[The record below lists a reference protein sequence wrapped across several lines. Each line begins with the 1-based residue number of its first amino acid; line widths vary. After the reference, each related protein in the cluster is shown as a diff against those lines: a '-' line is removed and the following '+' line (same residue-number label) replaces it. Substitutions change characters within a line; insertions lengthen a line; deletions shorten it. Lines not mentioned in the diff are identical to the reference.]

1 MTQFPDLP
9 TELRHNI
16 LEHVITVYAYL
27 DLPNVDAQQPEEWI
41 CPKPTYPPGYTGGYP
56 PAVPIIR
63 HFRRVPNAARILP
76 LLLVSKAFAR
86 DARYVWSQMVEPTLI
101 PTLNVDCVGHGI
113 TNYRPLVGILTK
125 WLYLPKTFQA
135 AEQIELRVR
144 LLDHRVMP
152 EGASL
157 GHDRI
162 LEPRIPGELQPQ
174 LLGLGL
180 SLVMYMIQMLTFPSI
195 AEYPTEDFAGVKTLK
210 VVFDTGLAVGL
221 HWSVSGIS
229 LQYENPEAKYAVSLH
244 PAATAGEIAYHLTTL
259 RAQLQTALPLETCEL
274 YVGDALVKKVHGLR
288 GPDSEMEWFPWD
300 TPHDP
305 IFRRQPM
312 YNPTT

>member
-1 MTQFPDLP
+1 MTFPDLP

-16 LEHVITVYAYL
+16 LEHVVTAYAYL
-27 DLPNVDAQQPEEWI
+27 DPPNVDAQQPEEWI
-41 CPKPTYPPGYTGGYP
+41 CPKLTYPPGYIGGYP

-76 LLLVSKAFAR
+76 LLLVSKAFAG

-101 PTLNVDCVGHGI
+101 PTLNIDCVGHGI
-113 TNYRPLVGILTK
+113 NKYRPLVGILTK
-125 WLYLPKTFQA
+125 WLYLPTTFQA

-162 LEPRIPGELQPQ
+162 LEPRLC
-174 LLGLGL
+174 LGM
-180 SLVMYMIQMLTFPSI
+180 VVYMIQMLTFPSI
-195 AEYPTEDFAGVKTLK
+195 AEYPTEDFAGVRTLK
-210 VVFDTGLAVGL
+210 VIFDTALADGL

-244 PAATAGEIAYHLTTL
+244 PVL
-259 RAQLQTALPLETCEL
+259 
-274 YVGDALVKKVHGLR
+274 KWK
-288 GPDSEMEWFPWD
+288 S
-300 TPHDP
+300 
-305 IFRRQPM
+305 
-312 YNPTT
+312 

>member
-1 MTQFPDLP
+1 
-9 TELRHNI
+9 
-16 LEHVITVYAYL
+16 
-27 DLPNVDAQQPEEWI
+27 
-41 CPKPTYPPGYTGGYP
+41 
-56 PAVPIIR
+56 
-63 HFRRVPNAARILP
+63 LP
-76 LLLVSKAFAR
+76 LLLVSKAIAR
-86 DARYVWSQMVEPTLI
+86 DARYVWGQMVKPPL
-101 PTLNVDCVGHGI
+101 TLNVDCVGHGI

-125 WLYLPKTFQA
+125 WLYLPTTFQA

-195 AEYPTEDFAGVKTLK
+195 AEYPTEGFAGVKTLK
-210 VVFDTGLAVGL
+210 VVFDTALADGL

-229 LQYENPEAKYAVSLH
+229 
-244 PAATAGEIAYHLTTL
+244 
-259 RAQLQTALPLETCEL
+259 
-274 YVGDALVKKVHGLR
+274 
-288 GPDSEMEWFPWD
+288 
-300 TPHDP
+300 
-305 IFRRQPM
+305 
-312 YNPTT
+312 